1 MHRPFYFGFVH
12 SSDCLAR
19 TLCVLPASMPS
30 GSSARGRSP
39 VHQKDIRK
47 GWDDLA
53 QTKDRVD
60 QMEKGLG
67 IVGDLAVQT
76 AQDVAFLRAEL
87 QLVFFASG
95 SACAAL
101 AAELADYTAGKAAVA
116 SGTSKTLQKASATLQ
131 LNVFASKGRC

>member
-1 MHRPFYFGFVH
+1 MLSRDYGKCIVLFTLALYIPQTAWLELFV
-12 SSDCLAR
+12 SCPLRCRLVAA
-19 TLCVLPASMPS
+19 PAAAAP
-30 GSSARGRSP
+30 
-39 VHQKDIRK
+39 HQKDIRK

-101 AAELADYTAGKAAVA
+101 AAELADYTYKAAVA
-116 SGTSKTLQKASATLQ
+116 SGTASGKVL
-131 LNVFASKGRC
+131 K

>member
-1 MHRPFYFGFVH
+1 MFSRDYRACIVLSTLALYIPQTAWLELFV
-12 SSDCLAR
+12 SCPLRCRLVAA
-19 TLCVLPASMPS
+19 PAAAAP
-30 GSSARGRSP
+30 
-39 VHQKDIRK
+39 HQKDIRK

-60 QMEKGLG
+60 
-67 IVGDLAVQT
+67 QT

>member
-60 QMEKGLG
+60 
-67 IVGDLAVQT
+67 QT